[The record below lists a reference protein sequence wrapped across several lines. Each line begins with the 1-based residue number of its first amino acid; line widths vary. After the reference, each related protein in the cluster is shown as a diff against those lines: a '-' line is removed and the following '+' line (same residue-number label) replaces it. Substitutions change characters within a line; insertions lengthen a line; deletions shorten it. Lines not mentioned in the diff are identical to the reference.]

1 MYIRYS
7 CQGNYQLYG
16 RIRCLYTVM
25 ANPTYHAV
33 HVRLARAE
41 YVHTVYDR
49 IFGDFPAKNT
59 VLYTVYITICNSGQ
73 PYVHAM
79 HACACSQQCGCSQ
92 AFAVNVSVCCGSL
105 FLSSR
110 CFSCYASQPM
120 FFQLCTTADVFP
132 VMHHSQCFFL
142 LCITANVFPVMH
154 HSRCVSRYA
163 SQPMC
168 FLLCTTADVFP
179 VMHHSQC
186 LSCYASRFCFGQLES
201 CRENPKKSR
210 NLWQT
215 HHTHTQLR
223 DWYLVL
229 RHLPGSGKGRMRLS
243 LPS

>member
-1 MYIRYS
+1 MS
-7 CQGNYQLYG
+7 MQCTHVL
-16 RIRCLYTVM
+16 
-25 ANPTYHAV
+25 AV
-33 HVRLARAE
+33 SNVGVHRRLLS
-41 YVHTVYDR
+41 T
-49 IFGDFPAKNT
+49 F
-59 VLYTVYITICNSGQ
+59 L
-73 PYVHAM
+73 
-79 HACACSQQCGCSQ
+79 CAVGP
-92 AFAVNVSVCCGSL
+92 
-105 FLSSR
+105 
-110 CFSCYASQPM
+110 CFSP
-120 FFQLCTTADVFP
+120 AD
-132 VMHHSQCFFL
+132 
-142 LCITANVFPVMH
+142 VFPVMH